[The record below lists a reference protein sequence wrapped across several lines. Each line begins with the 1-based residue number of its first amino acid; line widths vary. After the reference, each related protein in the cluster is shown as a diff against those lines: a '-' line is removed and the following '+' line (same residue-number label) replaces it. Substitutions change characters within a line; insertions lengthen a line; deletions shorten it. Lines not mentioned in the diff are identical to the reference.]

1 MPEYEV
7 VVVTI
12 RSGTHSVSV
21 MADDAISARAI
32 VESECAGD
40 NWHCPPEW
48 CTDDVQTEVVA
59 VRMARL
65 QAGLSEHVHGVEI
78 DAA

>member
-12 RSGTHSVSV
+12 RSGTHTVSV
-21 MADDAISARAI
+21 MADDGISARAI

-40 NWHCPPEW
+40 NCHCPPEW
-48 CTDDVQTEVVA
+48 CTEDVQTEVVA
-59 VRMARL
+59 VRMSRP
-65 QAGLSEHVHGVEI
+65 QAGLSEHLHGTEI

>member
-12 RSGTHSVSV
+12 RSGTHSLRVA
-21 MADDAISARAI
+21 ADDAISARAI

-40 NWHCPPEW
+40 NCHCPPEW
-48 CTDDVQTEVVA
+48 CTDDVQTEVVD
-59 VRMARL
+59 VRMARP
-65 QAGLSEHVHGVEI
+65 QPGLSDTCTELR
-78 DAA
+78 